1 MSFIEGT
8 VTISL
13 ETLDSLRESE
23 ALYRG
28 IRNTASGLIERIDS
42 EQYEKK
48 QKEIDEIKEISD
60 DELTR
65 LLREA
70 RSTLKIVVNMG
81 CLRRLIREFVDSEK
95 SDAHYEISE
104 MSREEFAKIPL
115 IFEQEQ
121 RPDMI
126 EYCSLVSAYG
136 KPNQTDGKC
145 DGFQK
150 NREDDEPCE
159 ICKKCTLNTFYEEEL

>member
-13 ETLDSLRESE
+13 ETLDSLREKE
-23 ALYRG
+23 ELFKR
-28 IRNTASGLIERIDS
+28 IRNSASGLIERIDS

-48 QKEIDEIKEISD
+48 CKEIDVMNIPD
-60 DELTR
+60 DDLKR
-65 LLREA
+65 MLREA
-70 RSTLKIVVNMG
+70 RSTLKIVISAG
-81 CLRRLIREFVDSEK
+81 CLRRLIREFIDSEK
-95 SDAHYEISE
+95 SAAHYEISE
-104 MSREEFAKIPL
+104 MSKEEFAKIPL
-115 IFEQEQ
+115 ILESGQ
-121 RPDMI
+121 RQDII

-150 NREDDEPCE
+150 SGEDDEPCE
-159 ICKKCTLNTFYEEEL
+159 ICKKCTLNTFYEEEK

>member
-8 VTISL
+8 ATISL
-13 ETLDSLRESE
+13 ETLDDLRECKAS
-23 ALYRG
+23 YRN

-48 QKEIDEIKEISD
+48 QKEIDAIKEISN

-65 LLREA
+65 LLNEA

-81 CLRRLIREFVDSEK
+81 CLRRLIREFMDSEK

-104 MSREEFAKIPL
+104 MSKEEFEKIPL

-121 RPDMI
+121 HPDMI
-126 EYCSLVSAYG
+126 EYCSLVSTYG